1 MGICRGSGVIK
12 LESDTLK
19 IKHYVLS
26 VTIPNEAID
35 DVIHLKKEK
44 ETIFLKNLTK

>member
-1 MGICRGSGVIK
+1 MCFLLLV
-12 LESDTLK
+12 
-19 IKHYVLS
+19 
-26 VTIPNEAID
+26 PNEAID

>member
-1 MGICRGSGVIK
+1 MGACRGSGVII
-12 LESDTLK
+12 LENNRLK

-26 VTIPNEAID
+26 VTVPNEAID
-35 DVIHLKKEK
+35 DLIHLKKEK